1 MSNLQRMIKD
11 IKTAKPN
18 KTKPVFYSSTGI
30 GIGSTFRS
38 TTSSPLVEVKMLT
51 AEDIVY
57 KSKPKICK
65 RLLPKN
71 IMLGEYFR
79 YGVYLLY
86 YQKEVVYVGQSMCP
100 YQRIYQHRDKK
111 LFDEFRILHC
121 SAKRVL
127 YWENKLINSLQ
138 PKLNKAMKKSR

>member
-1 MSNLQRMIKD
+1 MIKD
-11 IKTAKPN
+11 IKTGKPN
-18 KTKPVFYSSTGI
+18 KTKPVFYTSTGI

-38 TTSSPLVEVKMLT
+38 TSSSPLVEVKMLT
-51 AEDIVY
+51 AEDIVS
-57 KSKPKICK
+57 KTKPKICK

-71 IMLGEYFR
+71 TMLGEYFR

-127 YWENKLINSLQ
+127 YWENKLINCLQ
-138 PKLNKAMKKSR
+138 PKLNKAIKKSR

>member
-1 MSNLQRMIKD
+1 MSNLKTNTKY

-18 KTKPVFYSSTGI
+18 KTEAVFYSSTGI

-38 TTSSPLVEVKMLT
+38 TSSSPVVEVKMLT
-51 AEDIVY
+51 AEDIAF
-57 KSKPKICK
+57 KTKPKRCK

-71 IMLGEYFR
+71 TMLGEYFR

-127 YWENKLINSLQ
+127 YWENKLINYFQ
-138 PKLNKAMKKSR
+138 PKLNKANKRSI